1 VEEGCHAAEEARVYG
16 PSEAVV
22 LEAGVRCEL
31 ARGDTQGALL
41 RLEEARRLNPQ
52 DARLRAAEAAL
63 RATMKAGRQ

>member
-1 VEEGCHAAEEARVYG
+1 VYG
-16 PSEAVV
+16 PAETVA

-31 ARGDTQGALL
+31 ARGNAVQALL
-41 RLEEARRLNPQ
+41 RLEEARRLDPQ